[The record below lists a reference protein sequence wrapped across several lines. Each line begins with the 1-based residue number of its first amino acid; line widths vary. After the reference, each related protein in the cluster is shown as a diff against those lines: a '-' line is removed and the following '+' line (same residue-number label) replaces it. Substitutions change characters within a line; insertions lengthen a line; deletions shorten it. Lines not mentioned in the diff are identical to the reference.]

1 MLTIYSK
8 KHCNFC
14 LCTKQFL
21 SEAGIAFRE
30 IDIEQDQHALE
41 FIKSEGHQTVP
52 QIYWEGQ
59 LFVDGGWTGLS
70 TMGVEQILHKIELRD
85 TRSLGTL

>member
-8 KHCNFC
+8 NHCSFC
-14 LCTKQFL
+14 LRAKQFL

-30 IDIEQDQHALE
+30 IDIEQDQHARE
-41 FIKSEGHQTVP
+41 FMESEGHRTVP

-59 LFVDGGWTGLS
+59 LFVQGGWSGLS
-70 TMGVEQILHKIELRD
+70 NMGVEQILHEIELRD